1 MMRKLLLLL
10 FFIPSG
16 LLPATVYTLQTIP
29 NPRVYDSRTY
39 VSNPDNLLQESTVA
53 ELNVLLDSLEKA
65 TRTEVAVV
73 VVKSIGD
80 EVIESFA
87 TALFKNWGIGK
98 AKDDNG
104 LLVLFVLDQR
114 ALRFE
119 TGYGIEGLLPD
130 ALGHE
135 IQRDYFFPDFKTGNY
150 DRGFL
155 LGMKKIISVLR
166 QENFAAEI
174 VPFIRWT
181 EVLPYVGII
190 YLLLFVITL
199 LLMSSAV
206 KKVRNN
212 AALQTNISRYKTL
225 RAEKNGILIIMNI
238 LLPAFALIIIVLM
251 ANPALLLFLIAV
263 PVITF
268 PSAIYARIKMRQM
281 RRQPIA
287 CTECDGSMHI
297 LSERKEDAFLKI
309 SQQFEE
315 QLNAVDYDV
324 FVCNDCGNEAVF
336 TLDKPNMYTE
346 CPKCKTKAFSLHDKR
361 VIVAPSFINSGT
373 ERSTYKCKFC
383 GHEEHHNTNLP
394 RLSRTA
400 GSLAA
405 GTAAGTIFS
414 GRGGFGGGGFG
425 GGGFGGG
432 FSGGGGVTG
441 RW

>member
-1 MMRKLLLLL
+1 MRKLLLLL
-10 FFIPSG
+10 FLIPVG
-16 LLPATVYTLQTIP
+16 QLVAGVYNAANIP
-29 NPRVYDSRTY
+29 NPKVADIRNY
-39 VSNPDNLLQESTVA
+39 VSNPDRILQESTVA
-53 ELNVLLDSLEKA
+53 ELNILLDSLEKT

-73 VVKSIGD
+73 LVESIGN
-80 EVIESFA
+80 EVIETFA
-87 TALFKNWGIGK
+87 TTLFKNWGIGK
-98 AKDDNG
+98 AKEDNG

-130 ALGHE
+130 ALGYE
-135 IQRDYFFPDFKTGNY
+135 IQRDYFFPEFKKGDY

-155 LGMKKIISVLR
+155 LGMNKIVSVLR
-166 QENFAAEI
+166 QENFAAGQAPM
-174 VPFIRWT
+174 VNWK
-181 EVLPYVGII
+181 EVLPYAGII
-190 YLLLFVITL
+190 YLLLFVIAL

-206 KKVRNN
+206 KKIRNN
-212 AALQTNISRYKTL
+212 TALKTNIARYKAL

-238 LLPAFALIIIVLM
+238 IFPAIALIIIVLM
-251 ANPALLLFLIAV
+251 ANPVLLIFLIGV
-263 PVITF
+263 PVFTY
-268 PSAIYARIKMRQM
+268 PSAIYAKIIMRQM
-281 RRQPIA
+281 RRQPIP

-324 FVCNDCGNEAVF
+324 FVCKDCGNEAVF
-336 TLDKPNMYTE
+336 TLDKPSMYTE
-346 CPKCKTKAFSLHDKR
+346 CPKCKTKAFILHDKR

-373 ERSTYKCKFC
+373 ERTTYKCKFC
-383 GHEEHHNTNLP
+383 GFEDHHNTNLP

-400 GSLAA
+400 GSFAA
-405 GTAAGTIFS
+405 GTAAGSIFS

-425 GGGFGGG
+425 GGSFGGG
-432 FSGGGGVTG
+432 LSGGGGVTG